1 MYKDLLLDS
10 DSYEVFVGV
19 FPKYNHMLKKDFIT
33 MFNKAMEIT
42 NSLIDD
48 GFFTPNPEAYL
59 TSISKGSQLVVY
71 AKNKSTMSIEAIL
84 IFSIQPVPFNLDTDP
99 IIQCNTVY
107 GEVTKSVD
115 ICFSALG
122 EYARLNSIPR
132 VIFTTPRKGFLK
144 RLSDE
149 YKKDGAL
156 YRILLNQSFYSTVM
170 YNNFKQEFN
179 LK

>member
-1 MYKDLLLDS
+1 MYKDLLLDN
-10 DSYEVFVGV
+10 DNYEVFVGV
-19 FPKYNHMLKKDFIT
+19 LPKYNHMLKKDFMI

-42 NSLIDD
+42 NTLISDE
-48 GFFTPNPEAYL
+48 FFTPNTESYL
-59 TSISKGSQLVVY
+59 TAISKGSQLVTYV
-71 AKNKSTMSIEAIL
+71 KNKINMSIEAIL
-84 IFSIQPVPFNLDTDP
+84 IFSVQPVPYNLDTTP

-107 GEVTKSVD
+107 GEESKSVD

-122 EYARLNSIPR
+122 EYARLNGIPR

-144 RLSDE
+144 RLSDD

-156 YRILLNQSFYSTVM
+156 YRIMLNQGFYNTEM
-170 YNNFKQEFN
+170 YNDFKQEFN

>member
-1 MYKDLLLDS
+1 MYKDLLLDN
-10 DSYEVFVGV
+10 DEYEVFVGV
-19 FPKYNHMLKKDFIT
+19 FPKYNHMLKKDFMV

-42 NSLIDD
+42 STLISDE
-48 GFFTPNPEAYL
+48 FFTPNTESYL
-59 TSISKGSQLVVY
+59 TAISKGSQLVTYV
-71 AKNKSTMSIEAIL
+71 KNKTNMSIEAIL
-84 IFSIQPVPFNLDTDP
+84 VFSIQPVPYNLDTTP

-107 GEVTKSVD
+107 GEESKSVD

-122 EYARLNSIPR
+122 EFARLNNIPR

-149 YKKDGAL
+149 YSSNGAL
-156 YRILLNQSFYSTVM
+156 YRMLLNQSFYNTEM
-170 YNNFKQEFN
+170 YNDFKQEFN

>member
-1 MYKDLLLDS
+1 MYKDLLLDN
-10 DSYEVFVGV
+10 DEYEVFVGV
-19 FPKYNHMLKKDFIT
+19 FPKYNHMLKKDFMV

-48 GFFTPNPEAYL
+48 DFFTPNTDSYL
-59 TSISKGSQLVVY
+59 TAISKGSQLIAY

-84 IFSIQPVPFNLDTDP
+84 VFSIQPVPFNLDTSP
-99 IIQCNTVY
+99 VIQCNTVY

-115 ICFSALG
+115 HCFSALG
-122 EYARLNSIPR
+122 EYARLNAIPR

-144 RLSDE
+144 RLSDD

-156 YRILLNQSFYSTVM
+156 YRIMLNQGFYSTIM
-170 YNNFKQEFN
+170 YNDFKQEFN

>member
-1 MYKDLLLDS
+1 MYKDLFLDNS
-10 DSYEVFVGV
+10 EYELFVGV
-19 FPKYNHMLKKDFIT
+19 FPKYNHTLKKEFIS

-48 GFFTPNPEAYL
+48 EFFTPNTDSYL
-59 TSISKGSQLVVY
+59 TAISKGSQLIAY

-84 IFSIQPVPFNLDTDP
+84 VFSIQPVPFNLDTSP
-99 IIQCNTVY
+99 VIQCNTVY

-115 ICFSALG
+115 NCFSALG
-122 EYARLNSIPR
+122 EYARLNAIPR

-144 RLSDE
+144 RLSDD

-156 YRILLNQSFYSTVM
+156 YRIMLNQGFYSTIM
-170 YNNFKQEFN
+170 YNDFKQEFN